1 MVCHDFIQWSH
12 FVINSYSPT
21 AKVSFLCPKE
31 DKQKFISSYCSVTIS
46 IGQKAQEGY
55 KLAAT
60 LNLINKHFKHCT
72 IMVCDT
78 LQRHTLAIDNNF
90 KDEELYNIAKKMGD
104 SWLKN
109 NTPYFKEFNIP
120 YQIIR
125 WDSWLIHTDYK
136 NKRNLI
142 DSLFD
147 EKNDF
152 RQAFY
157 QVTDQFYERYKKR
170 HSFQNVNLDFLYS
183 CCLKY
188 LKEECAVMLLWA
200 DKGYNF
206 EIYPSKRN
214 KAMEATHE
222 YLIKPRF
229 PDVLK
234 PVALEIRTI
243 TAKHPL
249 PSNLDA
255 IMEETS

>member
-1 MVCHDFIQWSH
+1 M
-12 FVINSYSPT
+12 INSYSPT
-21 AKVSFLCPKE
+21 AKVSFLCPDE
-31 DKQKFISSYCSVTIS
+31 DKQKFISSNCSVTIS

-60 LNLINKHFKHCT
+60 LSLINKHFKQCT

-78 LQRHTLAIDNNF
+78 LQRHTLAIDNKF
-90 KDEELYNIAKKMGD
+90 KKEELYTISKKMGD
-104 SWLKN
+104 DWLEN
-109 NTPYFKEFNIP
+109 NTPYFGIFNIP

-125 WDSWLIHTDYK
+125 WDSWLESPNYN

-142 DSLFD
+142 NALFE
-147 EKNDF
+147 EKKEYQ
-152 RQAFY
+152 QAFY

-170 HSFQNVNLDFLYS
+170 YSFKNVNLDLLYPY
-183 CCLKY
+183 CLEY

-229 PDVLK
+229 PNVLK
-234 PVALEIRTI
+234 PIALEIRTKN
-243 TAKHPL
+243 AKRPIS
-249 PSNLDA
+249 SNLDA
-255 IMEETS
+255 IMEENS